1 MQTVSRALLLSLS
14 FLLASSRA
22 LLSQADRAAPVL
34 AGLSNHGQT
43 PQKPYVTAG
52 TRTYLIGTQDGNFP
66 DMGGHLTGE
75 MGGAWLHPIKLIDGF
90 WATVTDLA
98 STKDTA
104 LSASTEFINY
114 PYGNRFRYGP
124 VLDSLEVERFQFSWT
139 TTTTSSWPAFPGTRA
154 TTGSSS

>member
-1 MQTVSRALLLSLS
+1 MLRGCRVVLFMDRQSFGPAPSFASPSRERNSMQTVSRALLLSLS

-75 MGGAWLHPIKLIDGF
+75 MGGAWLHL
-90 WATVTDLA
+90 
-98 STKDTA
+98 TKPVELEA
-104 LSASTEFINY
+104 LVALLNQVGPPGKRISA
-114 PYGNRFRYGP
+114 
-124 VLDSLEVERFQFSWT
+124 
-139 TTTTSSWPAFPGTRA
+139 
-154 TTGSSS
+154 